1 MSAILKKMTSTNNTT
16 KVSAIVTAQAL
27 LDFSNKV
34 VVGSLVSGKVGNSSE
49 EGGEMEV
56 VAEKSGEGED
66 DCEDEGGEAVVET
79 EEPTKKKENE
89 NERRKVVII

>member
-1 MSAILKKMTSTNNTT
+1 MSAILKKMTT
-16 KVSAIVTAQAL
+16 KASAFGTAQAL
-27 LDFSNKV
+27 LALSTEI
-34 VVGSLVSGKVGNSSE
+34 VVGSLVSGKVGNSLE

-66 DCEDEGGEAVVET
+66 DCEGEGGEAVVET